1 MAEPGFWAD
10 QESAQEQVRALKR
23 LKAVVEPLDD
33 FARRA
38 RDIEELAELAAE
50 EGDEAILAELGRD
63 LAALEAEVG
72 RFQLR
77 AMLSGPYDDRDCY
90 LMIQAGAGGTE
101 ACDWVRMLLRMYT
114 RWVESRREFD
124 AEFIESLE
132 GEEAGFKSVTLS
144 VTGPMAYGY
153 CKSEIGVHRLV
164 RISPFDAAARRH
176 TSFASVDV
184 VPQLGEQDAGDM
196 EIDEKELRI
205 DTYRAGGPGGQHVN
219 VTDSAVRI
227 THLPTG
233 IVASCQNERSQ
244 HQNRA
249 VAMKI
254 LTARLFARRQE
265 ERQAEL
271 DALGGEK
278 SEISF
283 GSQRRNYVLQPYT
296 LVKDLVTGVETGD
309 VQRVLDGD
317 LDPFIEAYLKQKIG
331 QRPPAARR
339 KG

>member
-10 QESAQEQVRALKR
+10 QDSAQERVRELKR
-23 LKAVVEPLDD
+23 LKAAVDPLLG
-33 FARRA
+33 FERRGH
-38 RDIEELAELAAE
+38 DIEELAELAADE
-50 EGDEAILAELGRD
+50 DDEATLADLGRD
-63 LAALEAEVG
+63 LDALEAEVE
-72 RFQLR
+72 RFQLQ
-77 AMLSGPYDDRDCY
+77 AMLNGPHDDRDCFVV
-90 LMIQAGAGGTE
+90 IHAGAGGTD
-101 ACDWVRMLLRMYT
+101 ACDWVEMLLRMYT
-114 RWVESRREFD
+114 RWLENRRFE
-124 AEFIESLE
+124 AEIIDSLE
-132 GEEAGFKSVTLS
+132 GEEAGLKNVTLD
-144 VTGPMAYGY
+144 VRGPMAYGY
-153 CKSEIGVHRLV
+153 CKSEVGVHRLV

-184 VPQLGEQDAGDM
+184 VPQFGEQDAGDV

-254 LTARLFARRQE
+254 LRARLFARRQE
-265 ERQAEL
+265 ERQAEI
-271 DALGGEK
+271 DALSGEK
-278 SEISF
+278 TEIAW
-283 GSQRRNYVLQPYT
+283 GNQRRNYVLQPYT
-296 LVKDLVTGVETGD
+296 MVKDLVTGVETGD

-317 LDPFIEAYLKQKIG
+317 LDPFIEAYLKKKIG
-331 QRPPAARR
+331 SGSAAA
-339 KG
+339 KGEG